1 MASLLQE
8 ASGDLVVH
16 HTEVVTL
23 PMLVFIVT
31 VGKVNLI
38 EESEESEES
47 HIDESCFLR
56 QKRETILEPI
66 IVPDPNNTEKNGGS

>member
-1 MASLLQE
+1 MASPLQE

-38 EESEESEES
+38 EESEES

-66 IVPDPNNTEKNGGS
+66 IVPDPNNTQKNGGS